1 MGPHVQFLEGAL
13 GFAGGLI
20 EGIVGG
26 KSEPLHPHAQAGEE
40 AEVAPENLSKPIGLG
55 RGNVRGI
62 HSQGS
67 VYRQSGARRWQET
80 GFES

>member
-1 MGPHVQFLEGAL
+1 MSPHVQFLEGAL

-26 KSEPLHPHAQAGEE
+26 KSEPLHSHAQAGEE
-40 AEVAPENLSKPIGLG
+40 AEVAAEYLSEPICLS
-55 RGNVRGI
+55 RGDVRGI

-67 VYRQSGARRWQET
+67 VYRQ
-80 GFES
+80 